1 MTASRPVH
9 QSAPLGQLRV
19 WHLAPLVLFVAI
31 AIANIQ
37 DHRPPTPG
45 LVALAASGFVLYGL
59 LGWAGWRFAH
69 RFEAGSDRP
78 SCWSSTSPRWRC
90 SSWWRRSCTSP
101 WRSTPPPGDPDS
113 NGMSRG
119 AVMIDLPSTRWFES
133 PLFHTASVHI
143 SFPDPSNA
151 PIAGRRRPPAATR

>member
-19 WHLAPLVLFVAI
+19 WHLALLVLFVAI

-37 DHRPPTPG
+37 DQRPPTPG

-69 RFEAGSDRP
+69 RFEDRLGP
-78 SCWSSTSPRWRC
+78 TFLLVLYLAA
-90 SSWWRRSCTSP
+90 
-101 WRSTPPPGDPDS
+101 
-113 NGMSRG
+113 M
-119 AVMIDLPSTRWFES
+119 AV
-133 PLFHTASVHI
+133 LFLVATLVYVAVEVYETT
-143 SFPDPSNA
+143 
-151 PIAGRRRPPAATR
+151 GRLGL